1 MFPDAKAAQ
10 AEGGE
15 GSGGG
20 VARASTRLRQRL
32 ATGELLFIPGCYN
45 AMSARVLEHTGYQ
58 ILYTGGYNASLS
70 LAGLPDVG
78 LLTMTEVVM
87 NARYIAAAVRAPVIA
102 DADTGYGNAVNV
114 VRTVRE
120 FIAAGIAGIHLE
132 DQVNPKRCGHFAGK
146 TVLPIDEAVG
156 KYRAADAVRRE
167 LDPDFL
173 LIARTDARGA
183 HKGSLGDAIERGNAY
198 LAAGADMV
206 FVEGPTSVEEVR
218 RICAEIRGPVFYN
231 MTGVSPRFT
240 LAQMQDMGVSICITA
255 LTLVRAS
262 LMAMHDIAVRLRD
275 EGPMAELDFIGRFDK
290 HGIGNLHSFSG
301 FDEVRRLEEAF
312 LPKEE
317 LEKYSDSIGH
327 VPKAG

>member
-1 MFPDAKAAQ
+1 MDWWQ
-10 AEGGE
+10 ARRAVWDFWDGGWGNGIWKRCSSGWTRRGANSAPPIEG
-15 GSGGG
+15 
-20 VARASTRLRQRL
+20 
-32 ATGELLFIPGCYN
+32 
-45 AMSARVLEHTGYQ
+45 
-58 ILYTGGYNASLS
+58 
-70 LAGLPDVG
+70 
-78 LLTMTEVVM
+78 
-87 NARYIAAAVRAPVIA
+87 VIA
-102 DADTGYGNAVNV
+102 
-114 VRTVRE
+114 
-120 FIAAGIAGIHLE
+120 
-132 DQVNPKRCGHFAGK
+132 
-146 TVLPIDEAVG
+146 
-156 KYRAADAVRRE
+156 
-167 LDPDFL
+167 
-173 LIARTDARGA
+173 
-183 HKGSLGDAIERGNAY
+183 DAIERGTAY

-262 LMAMHDIAVRLRD
+262 LLAMHDIAVRLRD
-275 EGPMAELDFIGRFDK
+275 EGPMADVDVIGRFDK